1 MAIGMRMNKIISIL
15 IVSLALLG
23 CNKEIDLKIENLT
36 SISVSVYKDH
46 QFIRKNNF
54 GSGSKELDNL
64 KAWLMNNKA
73 GWDTYLATPAIGEV
87 LVKGDGLTLNIGK
100 DWAVVNYASAEGEY
114 SQLIKSINFNEFKY
128 LYDI

>member
-1 MAIGMRMNKIISIL
+1 MNKIISIL